1 MAAIV
6 ATLFYVPAALAVALL
21 LALLG
26 VAIDPVATFGGF
38 FNILIGMVVWW
49 LLVFAVACIYS
60 ACAFPWGDEVL
71 AWPRKK

>member
-6 ATLFYVPAALAVALL
+6 ATLFYVPVALALALL

-26 VAIDPVATFGGF
+26 VSIDPLVTFGGF
-38 FNILIGMVVWW
+38 FNMVTGMCVWW
-49 LLVFAVACIYS
+49 LLVFVAACIYS